1 MNKPHLNNGDLEAY
15 ALGHMPAELRD
26 ATDEHL
32 LVCELCRHGLDG
44 EDRFL
49 GTIRTALGDEPAS

>member
-1 MNKPHLNNGDLEAY
+1 MNNPHLDNQALEAY
-15 ALGHMPAELRD
+15 SLGHMPAELRD

-32 LVCELCRHGLDG
+32 LVCELCRHGVAG